1 MSVFFC
7 KQSFL
12 LFCLLFT
19 LGIIIN
25 PYVSGQLTKQQKI
38 PELFGNNNHLLND
51 AFRKVKDSVVQ
62 ITTEYKGTT
71 TGSSNSLLGLGNTNF
86 MPTKY
91 GSGFVYDKL
100 GYIITNYHVVSSEI
114 NIVVTFNDGN
124 SYPAKLIG
132 ADPYGDIAVIKLLDP
147 VNENLVP
154 VKFSNS
160 SNLKVGDPVLA
171 IGNPYGLDN
180 SLTFGIVSQMGRLLP
195 DSDLNYSIPN
205 VIQTDAAIN
214 PGNSGGPL
222 IDLNGSVVGMNTA
235 IFSNTGAY
243 TGVGFAIPSNDVL
256 RSIPYLIKTGTYPHP
271 WLGISGYKLTPYLT
285 DLFKLPRNYKG
296 VLIIS
301 VVKDGP
307 AAKAGI
313 RGLVFQVDMYGHQQ
327 IIDKDILIGLDNI
340 HVSRLDDVISY
351 LDSNKKVGDNLLLTV
366 NRDGQILNLTATLAL
381 RPPVSV
387 FNAPSTPS
395 PANPPP
401 YNPYSLL
408 PSLPQLP
415 QLPNFKLPQLPNFK
429 LPQLPNF
436 KLP

>member
-1 MSVFFC
+1 MTVFLS

-19 LGIIIN
+19 LSIIVN
-25 PYVSGQLTKQQKI
+25 SYVFGQLSKQQKI
-38 PELFGNNNHLLND
+38 PELFGNGTNLLND

-62 ITTEYKGTT
+62 ITTEYKGSTS
-71 TGSSNSLLGLGNTNF
+71 SSNPLPGLGNTNS

-100 GYIITNYHVVSSEI
+100 GFIITNYHVVSSAI

-132 ADPYGDIAVIKLLDP
+132 VDPYGDIAIIKLLDP
-147 VNENLVP
+147 VNEDLVP

-160 SNLKVGDPVLA
+160 SILKVGDPVLA

-195 DSDLNYSIPN
+195 DSDSGYSIPN

-222 IDLNGSVVGMNTA
+222 IDLNGSVIGMNTA

-243 TGVGFAIPSNDVL
+243 TGVGFAIPSNDVI
-256 RSIPYLIKTGTYPHP
+256 RSIPYLVKKGTYLHP
-271 WLGISGYKLTPYLT
+271 WLGISGSKLTPDLT
-285 DLFKLPRNYKG
+285 NLFNLPRNYKG
-296 VLIIS
+296 VLIDN

-307 AAKAGI
+307 AFEAGL
-313 RGLVFQVDMYGHQQ
+313 RGLVLEVDMYGHQQ
-327 IIDKDILIGLDNI
+327 IIGKDILIGVDNTP
-340 HVSRLDDVISY
+340 VSRIDDVISY
-351 LDSNKKVGDNLLLTV
+351 LDLNKRVGDNLLLTI
-366 NRDGQILNLTATLAL
+366 NRDGQILNLTSTLAP
-381 RPPVSV
+381 RPPISLFNNISTVS
-387 FNAPSTPS
+387 PI
-395 PANPPP
+395 NPQP

-408 PSLPQLP
+408 PSLPKLP